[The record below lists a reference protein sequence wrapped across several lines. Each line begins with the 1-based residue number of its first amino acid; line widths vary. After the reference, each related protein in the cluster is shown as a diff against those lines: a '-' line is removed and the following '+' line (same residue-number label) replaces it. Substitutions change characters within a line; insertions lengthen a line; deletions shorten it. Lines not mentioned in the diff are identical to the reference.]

1 MATCPY
7 RGRRAGHAGRVADD
21 AAGHGIGAG
30 GLPSGG
36 GGAGRPVAAVAPVGA
51 HVQSDFMPSHARPPG
66 ALPVRIGLAHVVGPV
81 RIPLNHALA
90 CAMVMPSRTSPVTTL
105 PVVPPDRSGGAAVL
119 AAAEDREHG
128 QRRASAEQG
137 QQARREH
144 GREDPMAAGPAHC
157 VFLSD
162 QKGFCPPTT
171 TSTVRQGCWTV
182 PYPVAEITVYAS
194 SPAFT

>member
-1 MATCPY
+1 MESFLSML
-7 RGRRAGHAGRVADD
+7 AGWFMGLWTWLVELNGMLQVVLVLLCVVASGVC
-21 AAGHGIGAG
+21 AIIGKRMG
-30 GLPSGG
+30 SPMIVESGG
-36 GGAGRPVAAVAPVGA
+36 
-51 HVQSDFMPSHARPPG
+51 QTW
-66 ALPVRIGLAHVVGPV
+66 
-81 RIPLNHALA
+81 
-90 CAMVMPSRTSPVTTL
+90 SRTLVTAIAWIAGVIL
-105 PVVPPDRSGGAAVL
+105 MLISRDASRRSVGAAVL